1 MQFLSYSTTWRFLGE
16 KRLFSVQNAPP
27 DGEGAFIRRVIYI
40 ICITCSSREKD
51 KVQTIYVCAKC
62 FSYWRLGGK
71 RGVPGRGKHGVWRK
85 QGVWWKTRVLSGK
98 HGVPFFF
105 SLQYSASRPETRFL
119 ITVCE
124 LNISWER
131 KPFKSQR
138 VVSCVVSRRRFVK
151 WHYYVY

>member
-27 DGEGAFIRRVIYI
+27 DGEGAFIRRVIIYI
-40 ICITCSSREKD
+40 ICITCSSREKN

-62 FSYWRLGGK
+62 FSYWRLENAGPGS
-71 RGVPGRGKHGVWRK
+71 RGTGYGVPGRGKHGVWRK

-105 SLQYSASRPETRFL
+105 HTILSISAWNAFL
-119 ITVCE
+119 DYCMRIKHFV
-124 LNISWER
+124 R
-131 KPFKSQR
+131 KKTIQEPTCR
-138 VVSCVVSRRRFVK
+138 VMRCK
-151 WHYYVY
+151 